1 MEDKVIEQ
9 NSVEQASREA
19 TVRRIRETFNEIYLE
34 GSCIVNSVN
43 RIEGRQAHR
52 PGQVSDIDRAVD
64 AIAPRVDN
72 IHRQLEYLA
81 FKLKPWLPELE
92 DPDSPLFQVT
102 EQEIEEELAKHN
114 DER

>member
-19 TVRRIRETFNEIYLE
+19 TVRRIRETFNEIYAR
-34 GSCIVNSVN
+34 G
-43 RIEGRQAHR
+43 RIINGLLSWVPGIAAVQAE
-52 PGQVSDIDRAVD
+52 VD
-64 AIAPRVDN
+64 KEVRG
-72 IHRQLEYLA
+72 IHDKLEYLA